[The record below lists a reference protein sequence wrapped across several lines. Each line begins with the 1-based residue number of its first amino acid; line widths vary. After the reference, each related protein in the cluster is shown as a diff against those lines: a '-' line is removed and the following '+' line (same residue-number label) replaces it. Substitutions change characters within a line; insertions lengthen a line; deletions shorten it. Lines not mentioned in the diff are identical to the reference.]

1 MDQRPEEKEGE
12 GRRRIS
18 SAQKRLIG
26 FIVVLAVTN
35 VAYRLVYATGASRTA
50 ALYVG
55 VPTILAVG
63 LALLPHKGSATGRV
77 AFGVDR
83 DATMLARWADLE
95 RAVVTWEP
103 VDGTRTRVTW
113 TLEYRRLIYPTAYFA
128 PLQRFGMGQ
137 AAGYLLDA
145 TVVEQLP

>member
-1 MDQRPEEKEGE
+1 
-12 GRRRIS
+12 
-18 SAQKRLIG
+18 
-26 FIVVLAVTN
+26 
-35 VAYRLVYATGASRTA
+35 
-50 ALYVG
+50 
-55 VPTILAVG
+55 
-63 LALLPHKGSATGRV
+63 
-77 AFGVDR
+77 
-83 DATMLARWADLE
+83 MLARWADLD

-145 TVVEQLP
+145 TVVEHLR